1 MNKLRLASLIA
12 ISLGIALCGNVPQVQ
27 AEPAEAASPHGAVI
41 QRSDDYPTWWK
52 QAVFYEVYLRSFKD
66 GNGDGIGD
74 FEGLIEKLDY
84 LHNLGIDAIWITPHY
99 DSPNQDSG
107 YDVRDYKKVM
117 KDFGTM
123 EDFDRLVSEM
133 KKRNMRLMIDIVFNH
148 TSDEHPWFLKSK
160 ESTDNPY
167 RSYYFWREGKNGG
180 EPNNYPSI
188 FSGPA
193 WEKDAKTDQY
203 YLHYFSV
210 HQPDLDWGN
219 PKVRADL
226 YDIME
231 FWLSKGVSG
240 LRFDSINTISK
251 QPGFPDLN
259 QQQLGHA
266 AATYGTGPDVHHYI
280 NDMNQHVMS
289 HHKDMAFAAEAFGV
303 PQASLKDYV
312 DQRRHEMDLAFTFES
327 VLFYRYPGEKW
338 HYKGW
343 VLPQLKEVVQH
354 ANESG
359 GEYGWLAFFL
369 GSHDNPRVVSTLGD
383 DRPEWR
389 ERSAKALGMVLLTQ
403 HATPFI
409 YQGDELG
416 MINAPFKSIDDYND
430 IQTKAFYKNLV
441 LSGKVKEDVFLNNVR
456 ITSREQGRTPLQ
468 WSAEKNAGFTTGTP
482 WYTVNPT
489 YKEIN
494 AASEVSNPNSV
505 YNYYRELIALRHR
518 IPALVYGK
526 YADLDSQNPD
536 VFAYTRSLKGERYLM
551 VINFKEKAID
561 YALPD
566 HLAIGETLLESG
578 EKAKP
583 EANATVLN
591 LQPWQTGIYKLK

>member
-12 ISLGIALCGNVPQVQ
+12 ISLGIGLCGNAPLVQ
-27 AEPAEAASPHGAVI
+27 AEPAKAASSQGAVI
-41 QRSDDYPTWWK
+41 QRSDDYPVWWK

-74 FEGLIEKLDY
+74 FNGLIEKLDY

-107 YDVRDYKKVM
+107 YDIRDYRKVM
-117 KDFGTM
+117 ADFGTM
-123 EDFDRLVSEM
+123 EDFDRLVAEM

-148 TSDEHPWFLKSK
+148 TSDQHPWFLKSK
-160 ESTDNPY
+160 ESTHNPY

-180 EPNNYPSI
+180 VPNNYPSI
-188 FSGPA
+188 FSGSA
-193 WEKDAKTDQY
+193 WEKEAKTDEY

-210 HQPDLDWGN
+210 HQPDLDWSN
-219 PKVRADL
+219 PQVRKEL
-226 YDIME
+226 YDVME
-231 FWLSKGVSG
+231 FWMSKGVSG
-240 LRFDSINTISK
+240 MRFDSINTISK
-251 QPGFPDLN
+251 WPDFPDLN
-259 QQQLGHA
+259 QKQLEFA
-266 AATYGTGPDVHHYI
+266 AATYGEGPNVHRYI
-280 NDMNQHVMS
+280 QDMNEHVLS
-289 HHKDMAFAAEAFGV
+289 HHKDMAFAAETFAV
-303 PQASLKDYV
+303 PPEGMRNFV
-312 DQRRHEMDLAFTFES
+312 DQRRHEMDLAFMFEA
-327 VLFYRYPGEKW
+327 VMFYRYPGQRW

-343 VLPQLKEVVQH
+343 TLPQLKEVVKH
-354 ANESG
+354 ENESG

-369 GSHDNPRVVSTLGD
+369 GNHDNPRVVSTLGD

-389 ERSAKALGMVLLTQ
+389 ELSAKALGTLLLTQ

-416 MINAPFKSIDDYND
+416 MINAPFNSIDDYHD
-430 IQTKAFYKNLV
+430 IETKALYDSLV
-441 LSGKVKEDVFLNNVR
+441 KSGKVKEDEFLKNYR
-456 ITSREQGRTPLQ
+456 ITSREQSRTPMQ

-494 AASEVSNPNSV
+494 AASEVDNPHSV
-505 YNYYRELIALRHR
+505 YNYYRDMIALRHR
-518 IPALVYGK
+518 IPALVYGQ
-526 YADLDSQNPD
+526 YADLDPQNRD
-536 VFAYTRSLKGERYLM
+536 VFAYTRTMKGDRYLV
-551 VINFKEKAID
+551 VINFKEHPID
-561 YALPD
+561 YTLPD

-583 EANATVLN
+583 ADNATVLN